1 MLLFIQI
8 SHIDIVSL
16 QKLSLETLFKI
27 SELLQVPVLELIKKQ
42 NIYNMTEQELQ
53 QYLLSK
59 YPKENE
65 ECEWKEF
72 KNMKNDFNGKEKDDV
87 ISYVSALSNMEGGHL
102 VIGVVDNTLEIVG
115 TNTYNYDRQKAKLRM
130 TDLCANLPSEGL
142 LVEEF
147 ITDDSH
153 KTVWVI
159 HIPKH
164 MKRRPVYAHSKAWQ
178 RLDDSLVELTDS
190 RLNVILDEQDSAYD
204 WTVQAIA
211 DATIDDLDPDA
222 IMLAR
227 EGYKQRYPKFAK
239 ECDSWSDKVF
249 LDKACLT
256 IDGKITK
263 ATLLL
268 VGKEEKA
275 HKLNHI
281 AQIVWKCFQDGQ
293 TFGDIY
299 TIPFIRTTSKLLNRI
314 RNYRFK
320 IYPKNSLIPAEVW
333 KYDTESILE
342 GLHNSIAHQRYESD
356 ARIIVT
362 EDKDKLTF
370 QNDGYFFEGNYSQ
383 YITGEKT
390 PRHYRNPALVK
401 AMVNIKMIDT
411 QGYGIHKMFVS
422 QKERYLPMPDY
433 EKSTATEVVLTL
445 PGTIIDENYSL
456 LLLENRNMSLTD
468 AVLLDS
474 VQKGKRIS
482 PEAIAMLRKRK
493 LIEGRLPHIFIA
505 KDIAQV
511 TDQKIEYSKHKGLDD
526 KKCEALLLDSLK
538 DHGSLTKP
546 EIVRLLWDVL
556 PDQLDDKQKEYK
568 INNLLRKLRKEGKI
582 SNTTIAGNKST
593 WALVKG

>member
-1 MLLFIQI
+1 
-8 SHIDIVSL
+8 
-16 QKLSLETLFKI
+16 
-27 SELLQVPVLELIKKQ
+27 
-42 NIYNMTEQELQ
+42 MTEQELQ

-164 MKRRPVYAHSKAWQ
+164 MKRRPVYAHNKAWQ

-190 RLNVILDEQDSAYD
+190 RLNVILDEQDSVYD
-204 WTVQAIA
+204 WTAQVIK
-211 DATIDDLDPDA
+211 DATIDDLDSDA
-222 IMLAR
+222 IILAR

-299 TIPFIRTTSKLLNRI
+299 TIPFIRTTSELLNRI

-370 QNDGYFFEGNYSQ
+370 LNDGYFFEGNYSQ

-433 EKSTATEVVLTL
+433 DKSTATEVVLTL
-445 PGTIIDENYSL
+445 PGTVIDENYSL
-456 LLLENRNMSLTD
+456 LLLENKNMSLTD

-474 VQKGKRIS
+474 VQKGKCIS

-556 PDQLDDKQKEYK
+556 PDQLDDKQK
-568 INNLLRKLRKEGKI
+568 NNKLDYLLKRLRKAGKI
-582 SNTTIAGNKST
+582 WTERNEVTSIWHLTEN
-593 WALVKG
+593 

>member
-1 MLLFIQI
+1 M
-8 SHIDIVSL
+8 
-16 QKLSLETLFKI
+16 K
-27 SELLQVPVLELIKKQ
+27 
-42 NIYNMTEQELQ
+42 EQELQ

-59 YPKENE
+59 YPKEDAG
-65 ECEWKEF
+65 CEWKEF
-72 KNMKNDFNGKEKDDV
+72 KNLKNDFNGKEKDDI

-102 VIGVVDNTLEIVG
+102 VIGVVDKTLDIVG
-115 TNTYNYDRQKAKLRM
+115 TDTYNYDVQKARLRM
-130 TDLCANLPSEGL
+130 TNLCANLPSEGL

-147 ITDDSH
+147 ITDDTH

-159 HIPKH
+159 HVPKH
-164 MKRRPVYAHSKAWQ
+164 MRRRPVYAHSKAWQ
-178 RLDDSLVELTDS
+178 RMDDSLVELDES
-190 RLNVILDEQDSAYD
+190 RLSAILDEQEHAYD
-204 WTVQAIA
+204 WSAQVIEG
-211 DATIDDLDPDA
+211 ATIDDLDTDA
-222 IMLAR
+222 IKLAR
-227 EGYKQRYPKFAK
+227 DGYKQRFPKFAT
-239 ECDSWSDKVF
+239 ECDTWTDRVF

-256 IDGKITK
+256 IDGKITRT
-263 ATLLL
+263 TLLL
-268 VGKEEKA
+268 VGKEDKA
-275 HKLNHI
+275 HKLHHI

-299 TIPFIRTTSKLLNRI
+299 TIPFIRTTSELLQRI

-342 GLHNSIAHQRYESD
+342 GLHNSIAHQRYESG

-362 EDKDKLTF
+362 EDKNKLTF
-370 QNDGYFFEGNYSQ
+370 QNEGNFYEGAYDQ

-390 PRHYRNPALVK
+390 PKNYRNPALVK

-433 EKSTATEVVLTL
+433 DKSTPTEVVLTL
-445 PGTIIDENYSL
+445 PGTVIDENYSL
-456 LLLENRNMSLTD
+456 LLLENRNLSLTD

-482 PEAIAMLRKRK
+482 SEAVAMLRKRK

-511 TDQKIEYSKHKGLDD
+511 TDKKIEYSKHKGLND
-526 KKCEALLLDSLK
+526 KRCEALLLESLRE
-538 DHGSLTKP
+538 HGSLTKT

-556 PDQLDDKQKEYK
+556 SDQLDDKQREYK
-568 INNLLRKLRKEGKI
+568 IDNLLRKLRVKGVI
-582 SNTTIAGNKST
+582 FNTTVEGNKST
-593 WALVKG
+593 WTLVNE